1 MGHEHAI
8 VSSPHQANG
17 VITPTMQTTDSQAE
31 PLPPTSPTGAACI
44 VPKGPFSNDMPFLSI
59 SLRLNGMQADVCQQ
73 PHLCD
78 EARILASEFLDQALT
93 VQDLMLAL
101 KQPRPRKSML
111 SFLRFV
117 FESSP
122 LLDEL
127 ALDRKLK
134 LRKIDSISLV
144 LCSATYTEKMILN
157 FPDGRFRALLSTCC
171 KFLGDPGNVAAS
183 LPVEVVAIA
192 VTAKIV
198 PEDHKAYSI
207 FLRGGLL
214 ELSHNMAYC
223 SLSIFRLRRVSSGS
237 QGYTSVTPIT
247 RLYTRGTTVRFWG
260 LDDMATRAR
269 GCFTVRKRSKTL
281 FRKLIL

>member
-8 VSSPHQANG
+8 VSSPHQGKG

-44 VPKGPFSNDMPFLSI
+44 APSLPKDPFSNDMPLLSI
-59 SLRLNGMQADVCQQ
+59 SLRLNGMQADLCQQ

-192 VTAKIV
+192 NTAKIV

-207 FLRGGLL
+207 FLRGLEEYHRAHKATPPSLL
-214 ELSHNMAYC
+214 
-223 SLSIFRLRRVSSGS
+223 LRG
-237 QGYTSVTPIT
+237 
-247 RLYTRGTTVRFWG
+247 F
-260 LDDMATRAR
+260 TRAER
-269 GCFTVRKRSKTL
+269 PFGFEASMTWPQEHVAALLCVKG
-281 FRKLIL
+281 